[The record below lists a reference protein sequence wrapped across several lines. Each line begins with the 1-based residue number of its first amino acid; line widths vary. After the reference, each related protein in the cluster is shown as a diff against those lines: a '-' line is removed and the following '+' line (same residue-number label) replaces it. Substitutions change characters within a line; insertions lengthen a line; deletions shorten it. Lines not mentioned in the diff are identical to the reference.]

1 MGWPPTTKNYPAQM
15 SIVLRLRKLAL
26 NKLLE
31 VRSMSCLMLCLK
43 AYVLGAGRQE
53 VLKYS
58 RGGLKRKE
66 TVSAQEDTAES
77 GKRDHVRTGFP
88 PH

>member
-1 MGWPPTTKNYPAQM
+1 
-15 SIVLRLRKLAL
+15 
-26 NKLLE
+26 
-31 VRSMSCLMLCLK
+31 MSCLMLCLR

-58 RGGLKRKE
+58 KGSKEKE

-77 GKRDHVRTGFP
+77 GKRSRAHRLSSALTIQLGQNNHDMNCFMSVGRGP
-88 PH
+88 